1 MIRSRR
7 IADGTHDQ
15 WSQYSSSVP
24 LRLVL
29 GLDGRLRPVEAG
41 EGPLHSTLA
50 VNPVAQDEDEAYA
63 ALVAANR
70 ARLEELR
77 RARYGVPD
85 FRDHFSGGR
94 GLALVAILAMSMI
107 GERPSR
113 CFSRTCTAQAP

>member
-1 MIRSRR
+1 M
-7 IADGTHDQ
+7 
-15 WSQYSSSVP
+15 
-24 LRLVL
+24 
-29 GLDGRLRPVEAG
+29 
-41 EGPLHSTLA
+41 
-50 VNPVAQDEDEAYA
+50 AQDEDEAYA

-107 GERPSR
+107 GRAAFALLLPHLYRPGSLAAVPIVLGLLAERVGQYR
-113 CFSRTCTAQAP
+113 KRR